1 MVDHCLPLPSFVC
14 QILKPIC
21 GELVELLDGLHEW
34 DFNIFAL
41 EPYTK
46 SYLRVITMTCM
57 MELNVLDHIDFDEPK
72 LENFL
77 TEIEKS
83 YNDNPYHNS
92 LHAADVVQTTYHFCT
107 KGRLIDASGMT
118 KISTAA
124 LILAASVHDVN
135 HAGVTNH
142 FLISTSSPLAI
153 QYNDHSPLE
162 NMHLA
167 TAFGIL
173 NNPAN
178 NFMERLSPSTRKEI
192 RRLIIAIVLA
202 TDNDRHF
209 SLHQGLAAIVDQ
221 GVEAESPIS
230 QMISRTN
237 RLFSVALLGDNEN
250 GEFQSGDVRR
260 RSTVCV
266 ASTRGDR

>member
-135 HAGVTNH
+135 HAGALVVCNWLLNTLTGH
-142 FLISTSSPLAI
+142 CHKSQLWIQGDQQESLLFPREASICHHSSL
-153 QYNDHSPLE
+153 
-162 NMHLA
+162 
-167 TAFGIL
+167 FC
-173 NNPAN
+173 
-178 NFMERLSPSTRKEI
+178 
-192 RRLIIAIVLA
+192 
-202 TDNDRHF
+202 
-209 SLHQGLAAIVDQ
+209 
-221 GVEAESPIS
+221 IS
-230 QMISRTN
+230 QK
-237 RLFSVALLGDNEN
+237 
-250 GEFQSGDVRR
+250 
-260 RSTVCV
+260 
-266 ASTRGDR
+266 

>member
-1 MVDHCLPLPSFVC
+1 M
-14 QILKPIC
+14 C
-21 GELVELLDGLHEW
+21 GELVALLDGLHEW

-46 SYLRVITMTCM
+46 SHLRVITMACM
-57 MELNVLDHIDFDEPK
+57 AELNLSDHIDFDDSK

-77 TEIEKS
+77 NEIEKS

-124 LILAASVHDVN
+124 LILAASVHDTN
-135 HAGVTNH
+135 HGGVTNH
-142 FLISTSSPLAI
+142 FLISTSSPLALE
-153 QYNDHSPLE
+153 YNDCSPLE
-162 NMHLA
+162 NMHVA
-167 TAFGIL
+167 TAFKIL
-173 NNPAN
+173 NVPAN

-209 SLHQGLAAIVDQ
+209 SLHQGLTAIVNH
-221 GVEAESPIS
+221 GEEAFSPII

-237 RLFSVALLGDNEN
+237 RLTSVAFLDTDSGV
-250 GEFQSGDVRR
+250 GECQVGDVRR

-266 ASTRGDR
+266 TSMRGADR